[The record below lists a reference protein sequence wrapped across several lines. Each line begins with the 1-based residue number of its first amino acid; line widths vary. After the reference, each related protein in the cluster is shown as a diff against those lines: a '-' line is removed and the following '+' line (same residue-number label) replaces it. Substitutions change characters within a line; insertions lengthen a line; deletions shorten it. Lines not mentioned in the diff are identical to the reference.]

1 MPTIQF
7 EGRNILYMHVPKT
20 AGMSVEAWLDSL
32 APVHLSTTYTGGWTH
47 TLRCSPQHLDANDI
61 GRLFRDGFFAY
72 AFLFVRNPYARMESE
87 YRYLRSQGRLR
98 LMPADRGE
106 PPAFA
111 RWAVREMEA
120 AEEDPWTLDNHLRPQ
135 WEFVYP
141 GADCFKLE
149 DGLAKGLAIAA
160 ARIGAPAPQAIPSLN
175 RTTGLEIETLW
186 SFEARDLVARRYA
199 RDFEQFGYT
208 A

>member
-1 MPTIQF
+1 MPTIQL

-20 AGMSVEAWLDSL
+20 AGMSVEAWLETL
-32 APVHLSTTYTGGWTH
+32 APLHLSITHTGGWTH

-61 GRLFRDGFFAY
+61 GRLFQDGFFAY
-72 AFLFVRNPYARMESE
+72 AFMFVRNPYARIESE
-87 YRYLRSQGRLR
+87 YRYLRSQGRLC
-98 LMPADRGE
+98 LTPADRGV
-106 PPAFA
+106 PPDFA
-111 RWAVREMEA
+111 EWTIRELAA
-120 AEEDPWTLDNHLRPQ
+120 AELDPWTLDNHLRPQ
-135 WEFVYP
+135 WEFAYP

-160 ARIGAPAPQAIPSLN
+160 ARIGAPAPKAIPSIN
-175 RTTGLEIETLW
+175 RTAGLQIETRW
-186 SFEARDLVARRYA
+186 NVAARDLVARRYA